1 MIINKITLKNFYRY
15 GNKEQILD
23 LTGTGITGIV
33 GLNGYGKSTSVIDSL
48 LFALYG
54 KYRCSSVDGVVNRY
68 TGKNCKVGVEFE
80 QDGENYKIIRYRKHE
95 THNNNIYIFKGDKD
109 ISGHTASETN
119 SIILDIIKMPYIAF
133 INSCVFSSELYSA
146 FLATKNSDRLVVFE
160 NILSLKEINAFY
172 VEIKKIIKEY
182 NDKIN
187 EIIINKQGV
196 SSEIS
201 AVEETINTYSTEAR
215 KKLLEMKSRKE
226 NLKKE
231 IEDTKSKIEE
241 LSIINIDEE
250 KKKIGNTSL
259 KEEFKKRIELLSKN
273 KKELDIEIPK
283 DVISIYLKYKDVDFV
298 ENKLKE
304 EKYKEDLETLKAR
317 ESGYTN
323 ENLNIDNLNRQII
336 NLEKERDGNLEKEKE
351 AYKKLESLNNSLC
364 PFCGQHLNSDRTNE
378 EIEKAN
384 KLIDISKSSN
394 KEIESEINNL
404 KEQLKEAQEN
414 YTYLLNDYNRIK
426 QNLNNDFVP
435 NSDLAEEQFKNA
447 SQKMDEINKT
457 KEENAFK
464 IENINNEIN
473 EINKKIESLSI
484 TNYTEEELN
493 NISKKIEEQKSI
505 LNNFE
510 NEISIIDGSVL
521 NVYDKKYIDK
531 LKKQIEEKQNVLEKI
546 EKELEDNNYILKHY
560 EYLGECFSNK
570 SGGFKKYFIG
580 EMIEFFNTKINQF
593 LPFFFSEDV
602 NITFDKDLNDTII
615 MDGFEIDFGSLSQ
628 GQRQRAELSVAFAL
642 FEMARVFFD
651 NDTKLLVMDEM
662 CNGLD
667 RLGLK
672 SMINLLNGF
681 DGQLRIFIVSHNP
694 LVEEEIDNKIKIER
708 DDNGF
713 SIIKQ

>member
-15 GNKEQILD
+15 GNNEQTLD
-23 LTGTGITGIV
+23 ITGTGITGIV
-33 GLNGYGKSTSVIDSL
+33 GLNGYGKSTAIIDSL

-54 KYRCSSVDGVVNRY
+54 KYRCNSIDGVVNRY
-68 TGKNCKVGVEFE
+68 LGKNCKVGVEFE

-95 THNNNIYIFKGDKD
+95 IHNNNIYIFKGDKD

-119 SIILDIIKMPYIAF
+119 GIILDIIKMPYIAF

-146 FLATKNSDRLVVFE
+146 FLATKNSDRLIVFE
-160 NILSLKEINAFY
+160 NILSLKEVNAFY

-182 NDKIN
+182 NEKIN
-187 EIIINKQGV
+187 EIVLGKQSI

-201 AVEETINTYSTEAR
+201 AIETTIETYSADA
-215 KKLLEMKSRKE
+215 KSKLLEMKSRKE
-226 NLKKE
+226 KLKKD
-231 IEDTKSKIEE
+231 IETAKSRIEE
-241 LSIINIDEE
+241 LSIINVADE
-250 KKKIGNTSL
+250 KKKIGNASL
-259 KEEFKKRIELLSKN
+259 KNELEKRIELLLKN
-273 KKELDIEIPK
+273 KKELNIEIPK
-283 DVISIYLKYKDVDFV
+283 DIMSVYLKYKDVDFV

-304 EKYKEDLETLKAR
+304 EKYKEELETLKAR

-323 ENLNIDNLNRQII
+323 EKLNIDNLNNQII
-336 NLEKERDGNLEKEKE
+336 NLEREKDDNLEKEKE
-351 AYKKLESLNNSLC
+351 TYKKLESLNNYLC
-364 PFCGQHLNSDRTNE
+364 PFCGQHLNSNKTNE

-384 KLIDISKSSN
+384 KLIETIKSSN

-404 KEQLKEAQEN
+404 KIQLKDAKEN
-414 YTYLLNDYNRIK
+414 YAYLLSDYNKIK
-426 QNLNNDFVP
+426 QNINSDFIS

-447 SQKMDEINKT
+447 SQKLDEINKI
-457 KEENAFK
+457 KEENATK
-464 IENINNEIN
+464 IESINNEIN
-473 EINKKIESLSI
+473 EINKKIEVLSI
-484 TNYTEEELN
+484 TNYTEEELD
-493 NISKKIEEQKSI
+493 NISQKIEEQKKI
-505 LNNFE
+505 LNEFE
-510 NEISIIDGSVL
+510 NEISIINGSVA

-531 LKKQIEEKQNVLEKI
+531 LKKQIEKKQNELEEIK
-546 EKELEDNNYILKHY
+546 KELDDNNYILKHY

-580 EMIEFFNTKINQF
+580 EMIDFFNAKINQF
-593 LPFFFSEDV
+593 LPFFFSENV

-681 DGQLRIFIVSHNP
+681 DSQLRIFIVSHNP
-694 LVEEEIDNKIKIER
+694 LVEEEIDNKIRIER
-708 DDNGF
+708 DENNF
-713 SIIKQ
+713 SVIKQ

>member
-15 GNKEQILD
+15 GNKEQTLD

-68 TGKNCKVGVEFE
+68 IGKNCKVGVEFE

-187 EIIINKQGV
+187 EIVLNKQGV
-196 SSEIS
+196 SSEIF
-201 AVEETINTYSTEAR
+201 AIEETINTYSTEAKR
-215 KKLLEMKSRKE
+215 KLLEMKSRKE

-231 IEDTKSKIEE
+231 IKNTKSKIEE

-250 KKKIGNTSL
+250 KKKIGNISL
-259 KEEFKKRIELLSKN
+259 KEEFEKRIELLSKN

-317 ESGYTN
+317 ENGYTN

-336 NLEKERDGNLEKEKE
+336 NLEKEKDGSLEKEKE

-384 KLIDISKSSN
+384 KLIELSKSSN
-394 KEIESEINNL
+394 EEIEGEINNL

-414 YTYLLNDYNRIK
+414 YAYLLNDYNKIK

-447 SQKMDEINKT
+447 SQKMNEINKT
-457 KEENAFK
+457 KEENALK

-493 NISKKIEEQKSI
+493 NISKKIEEQKNI

-531 LKKQIEEKQNVLEKI
+531 LKKQIEEKQNILEKI

-602 NITFDKDLNDTII
+602 DITFDKDLNDTII

-681 DGQLRIFIVSHNP
+681 DSQLRIFIVSHNP

-708 DDNGF
+708 DENGF